1 MSVEENKNSS
11 NLVNPVNSENQ
22 DSVNTYD
29 EDMKKYTKID
39 NLDEDNVVDSGRYY
53 LVSFIS
59 PEGIMNCKMRGLKIR
74 TYKNRVTYA
83 TLEEAKAA
91 ADEINQKDKYFNVFV
106 GETGKW
112 MGWDPAPDD
121 RNFVEE
127 EKWAN
132 KEQDVIMQ
140 KMKEKESKQQREL
153 DELNALVGKKKDII
167 NKEKKTHKKRVSTA
181 LKDNLS
187 NKKSEETPELMT
199 QEKVEEEVEVEEEEP
214 KQTSNKPSHNPQLIK
229 ERLRK
234 KLQEKKQK
242 EEESKI
248 NQQSVQQALG
258 VEVKST
264 LETKNQLDAN
274 IKKITELLEK
284 SKQ

>member
-1 MSVEENKNSS
+1 MSVEENKS
-11 NLVNPVNSENQ
+11 Q
-22 DSVNTYD
+22 NTTQTNTDVGNYD
-29 EDMKKYTKID
+29 EDIKKYTKID
-39 NLDEDNVVDSGRYY
+39 NLDEDNFVDSAKYF

-59 PEGIMNCKMRGLKIR
+59 PEGVMNCKMRGLKIR
-74 TYKNRVTYA
+74 TYKNRVTFS

-132 KEQDVIMQ
+132 KDQDLLMQ
-140 KMKEKESKQQREL
+140 KMKEKELKQKQDL

-167 NKEKKTHKKRVSTA
+167 DKEGKTHKKRVAKA
-181 LKDNLS
+181 LKDS
-187 NKKSEETPELMT
+187 ATNKQSSTETSETPELMT
-199 QEKVEEEVEVEEEEP
+199 QEEVDAETKHIVQKTP
-214 KQTSNKPSHNPQLIK
+214 RNPLFIK

-234 KLQEKKQK
+234 KLQEKKQQ
-242 EEESKI
+242 EDESKLSKQTV
-248 NQQSVQQALG
+248 QQSLG
-258 VEVKST
+258 VEVKET
-264 LETKNQLDAN
+264 VETKTQLDSN
-274 IKKITELLEK
+274 IKKLTELLEK
-284 SKQ
+284 SKE

>member
-1 MSVEENKNSS
+1 MSVEENSGEKSANVG
-11 NLVNPVNSENQ
+11 N
-22 DSVNTYD
+22 YD

-39 NLDEDNVVDSGRYY
+39 NLDEDNVVDSAKYF

-59 PEGIMNCKMRGLKIR
+59 PEGVMNCKMRGLKIR
-74 TYKNRVTYA
+74 TYKNRVTFS

-112 MGWDPAPDD
+112 MGWDPSPDD

-132 KEQDVIMQ
+132 KDQDLLMQ
-140 KMKEKESKQQREL
+140 KMKEKELKQKQDL

-167 NKEKKTHKKRVSTA
+167 DKEGKAHKKRVAKA
-181 LKDNLS
+181 LKDS
-187 NKKSEETPELMT
+187 ATNKQSTTETSETPELMT
-199 QEKVEEEVEVEEEEP
+199 QEEVEAETKHIVQKTP
-214 KQTSNKPSHNPQLIK
+214 RNQLFIK

-242 EEESKI
+242 EDESKVSKQTV
-248 NQQSVQQALG
+248 QQSFG
-258 VEVKST
+258 VEVKET
-264 LETKNQLDAN
+264 VETKNQLDSN
-274 IKKITELLEK
+274 IKKLTELLEK
-284 SKQ
+284 SKE

>member
-1 MSVEENKNSS
+1 MSVEENTEK
-11 NLVNPVNSENQ
+11 
-22 DSVNTYD
+22 SVNVGNYD

-39 NLDEDNVVDSGRYY
+39 NLDEDNVVDSARYF

-59 PEGIMNCKMRGLKIR
+59 PEGVMNCKMRGLKIR
-74 TYKNRVTYA
+74 TYKNRVTFS
-83 TLEEAKAA
+83 TLDEAKAA

-112 MGWDPAPDD
+112 MGWDPSPDD

-132 KEQDVIMQ
+132 KDQDLLMQ
-140 KMKEKESKQQREL
+140 KMKEKELKQKQDL

-167 NKEKKTHKKRVSTA
+167 DKEEKAHKKRVAKA
-181 LKDNLS
+181 LKDS
-187 NKKSEETPELMT
+187 ATNKQSEPELMT
-199 QEKVEEEVEVEEEEP
+199 QEEVNEEVNNEVEEEK
-214 KQTSNKPSHNPQLIK
+214 KQRVQKTPRNPLFIK

-242 EEESKI
+242 EDESKLSK
-248 NQQSVQQALG
+248 QSVQESLG
-258 VEVKST
+258 VEVKET
-264 LETKNQLDAN
+264 LDTKNQLDSN
-274 IKKITELLEK
+274 IKKLTELFEK

>member
-1 MSVEENKNSS
+1 MSVEENKS
-11 NLVNPVNSENQ
+11 Q
-22 DSVNTYD
+22 NTTQTNTDVGNYD
-29 EDMKKYTKID
+29 EDIKRYTKID
-39 NLDEDNVVDSGRYY
+39 NLDEDYVVDSAKYF

-59 PEGIMNCKMRGLKIR
+59 PEGVMNCKMRGLKIR
-74 TYKNRVTYA
+74 TYKNRVTFS

-132 KEQDVIMQ
+132 KDQDLLMQ
-140 KMKEKESKQQREL
+140 KMKEKELKQKQDL

-167 NKEKKTHKKRVSTA
+167 DKEGKTHKKRVAKA
-181 LKDNLS
+181 LKDS
-187 NKKSEETPELMT
+187 ATNKQSTTETSETPELMT
-199 QEKVEEEVEVEEEEP
+199 QEEVEAETKHIIQKTP
-214 KQTSNKPSHNPQLIK
+214 RNPLFIK

-234 KLQEKKQK
+234 LLQ
-242 EEESKI
+242 
-248 NQQSVQQALG
+248 
-258 VEVKST
+258 
-264 LETKNQLDAN
+264 
-274 IKKITELLEK
+274 
-284 SKQ
+284 

>member
-1 MSVEENKNSS
+1 MSVEENKS
-11 NLVNPVNSENQ
+11 Q
-22 DSVNTYD
+22 NTTQTNTDVGNYD
-29 EDMKKYTKID
+29 EDIKRYTKID
-39 NLDEDNVVDSGRYY
+39 NLDEDYVVDSAKYF

-59 PEGIMNCKMRGLKIR
+59 PEGVMNCKMRGLKIR
-74 TYKNRVTYA
+74 TYKNRVTFS

-132 KEQDVIMQ
+132 KDQDLLMQ
-140 KMKEKESKQQREL
+140 KMKEKELKQKQDL

-167 NKEKKTHKKRVSTA
+167 DKEGKTHKKRVAKA
-181 LKDNLS
+181 LKDS
-187 NKKSEETPELMT
+187 ATNKQSTTETSETPELMT
-199 QEKVEEEVEVEEEEP
+199 QEEVEAETKHIIQKTP
-214 KQTSNKPSHNPQLIK
+214 RNPLFIK

-242 EEESKI
+242 EDESKLSKQTV
-248 NQQSVQQALG
+248 QQSLG
-258 VEVKST
+258 VEVKET
-264 LETKNQLDAN
+264 VETKNQLDSN
-274 IKKITELLEK
+274 IKKLTELLEK
-284 SKQ
+284 SKE